1 MIEDPKFGVRRCLEG
16 GLERCLDRLHVVWAR
31 TDHDQVK
38 VASVIRTYSDYRVS
52 IFLNIRTDIC
62 WCALHFRQ
70 RMSWCNSCPCCGGAV
85 ECMCQLLLGQL
96 KAAGRPEVLKAGS
109 SASRERS
116 DSELGHWRNK
126 LTGQRPPHG
135 LALALVNRRL
145 ASSTQNFPG
154 LHPAVLVKRPTAPTR
169 PPPPHP
175 TGHRHHFSPTP
186 RSSSRPNLTDTP
198 PFLLHPSPW
207 HQPPTMSSALP
218 LEIAT
223 DLFNTID
230 FSKKSLLSTSDPS
243 LGGGT

>member
-1 MIEDPKFGVRRCLEG
+1 MSG
-16 GLERCLDRLHVVWAR
+16 RLHVVWAR
-31 TDHDQVK
+31 TDHDEVK

-52 IFLNIRTDIC
+52 IFLNFRTDIC

-70 RMSWCNSCPCCGGAV
+70 RMSWCNSRPCCGGAV
-85 ECMCQLLLGQL
+85 QCMCQLLLGQL

-109 SASRERS
+109 LASRERS

-126 LTGQRPPHG
+126 LTGQRPPTRAG
-135 LALALVNRRL
+135 LGARQPSVGVIH
-145 ASSTQNFPG
+145 TNFPG

>member
-31 TDHDQVK
+31 TDHDEVK

-62 WCALHFRQ
+62 WCALHFHQ

-109 SASRERS
+109 LASRERS

-126 LTGQRPPHG
+126 LTGQRPPTRAG
-135 LALALVNRRL
+135 LGARQPSVGVIHTKFPRPAPSSSREKAHSSDPASTSAPNGTPSPLLPDTALLF
-145 ASSTQNFPG
+145 SSQP
-154 LHPAVLVKRPTAPTR
+154 
-169 PPPPHP
+169 
-175 TGHRHHFSPTP
+175 HRHSPFSPT
-186 RSSSRPNLTDTP
+186 S
-198 PFLLHPSPW
+198 
-207 HQPPTMSSALP
+207 QP
-218 LEIAT
+218 LE
-223 DLFNTID
+223 
-230 FSKKSLLSTSDPS
+230 STAHHV
-243 LGGGT
+243 LGLAPRDRD